1 MLLKQ
6 LKPLGFLLRWQMWLC
21 KRPRIGFIHT
31 PVSRYRSHAKS
42 HPFYMLA
49 ALCVC
54 TWPQLQ
60 YMRWQEGLSP
70 GKVFFFFLQMENY
83 QLSVFTY
90 TNLCFVKNII
100 QMLCMETYYM
110 LYFSYKKVQR
120 GGSCMILH
128 SSSNSFWWNTMNLNC
143 ITQWSWFWEKTF
155 SKNKYD
161 CLRVCF
167 DALWRSHF
175 KLENLK
181 SCPTF
186 VDACFLW
193 LVYLFCKAL
202 FFLVL

>member
-1 MLLKQ
+1 
-6 LKPLGFLLRWQMWLC
+6 
-21 KRPRIGFIHT
+21 
-31 PVSRYRSHAKS
+31 
-42 HPFYMLA
+42 MLA

-70 GKVFFFFLQMENY
+70 GKGFFFFLQMENY

-120 GGSCMILH
+120 GGSYMILH

-202 FFLVL
+202 IFLVL

>member
-1 MLLKQ
+1 MQNLT
-6 LKPLGFLLRWQMWLC
+6 PSTCWLHS
-21 KRPRIGFIHT
+21 GSVHDH
-31 PVSRYRSHAKS
+31 SYS
-42 HPFYMLA
+42 
-49 ALCVC
+49 
-54 TWPQLQ
+54 TWGG
-60 YMRWQEGLSP
+60 RRDWVQE
-70 GKVFFFFLQMENY
+70 KVFFFLQMENY

-128 SSSNSFWWNTMNLNC
+128 SSCNSFWWNTMNLNC

>member
-1 MLLKQ
+1 
-6 LKPLGFLLRWQMWLC
+6 
-21 KRPRIGFIHT
+21 
-31 PVSRYRSHAKS
+31 
-42 HPFYMLA
+42 
-49 ALCVC
+49 
-54 TWPQLQ
+54 
-60 YMRWQEGLSP
+60 
-70 GKVFFFFLQMENY
+70 MENY
-83 QLSVFTY
+83 QLSVFTC

-100 QMLCMETYYM
+100 QMLCIETYYM

-175 KLENLK
+175 KLEHLK
-181 SCPTF
+181 NCPTF

-202 FFLVL
+202 FFFGFISLHILLNSSPFFLGLEVAQSCLLLGGRRNAHLWWSQKVLRGPRSHTYYYH